1 MHHSLSLV
9 DADMKAA
16 VIVLSW
22 NGAGYLPGCL
32 DALLGQQGAAANLLV
47 VDNGSA
53 DGSAELVRERYP
65 AVRLAENGRNL
76 GFSAGMNV
84 GMRLLR
90 ESAEPPEVVVL
101 LNQDTLV
108 APDWLEA
115 ILAPLEQDRRIG
127 AVGCKIYYP
136 DGRTLQHAGAW
147 LDPGRAVP
155 HHYGHHELDVGQYD
169 QPRAVEYV
177 TGAAV
182 ALRMRAL
189 DEVGLFDE
197 GYSPAYFEEIDL
209 CWRLRRAGYLV
220 HYAPAATL
228 RHDESSSID
237 DPVRLN
243 ALVNRNRLRFVVKT
257 FPAERIWGEFLIA
270 ERARMAV
277 VQHGLEARFL
287 RRAYLEGVLRGAEW
301 IAARARYHDV
311 TGDEARRLGRL
322 CADLR
327 RDMAAF
333 DRVRER

>member
-1 MHHSLSLV
+1 
-9 DADMKAA
+9 MKAT

-22 NGAGYLPGCL
+22 NGVDDLPACL
-32 DALLGQQGAAANLLV
+32 DALLAQDGAAADLLV
-47 VDNGSA
+47 VDNGSS
-53 DGSAELVRERYP
+53 DSSAALVRERYP
-65 AVRLAENGRNL
+65 AVRLVENGCNL

-90 ESAEPPEVVVL
+90 ASTEPPDVVVL
-101 LNQDTLV
+101 LNQDTIV
-108 APDWLEA
+108 APDWLCS
-115 ILAPLEQDRRIG
+115 ILAPFEQGERIG

-147 LDPGRAVP
+147 LEPGRALP
-155 HHYGHHELDVGQYD
+155 RHYGYGEIDQGQYD

-228 RHDESSSID
+228 RHAESRSTG
-237 DPVRLN
+237 DPLRLH
-243 ALVNRNRLRFVVKT
+243 ALVNRNRLRYVVKT
-257 FPAERIWGEFLIA
+257 FPAERIWGEFVVA
-270 ERARMAV
+270 ERARLSV
-277 VQHGLEARFL
+277 VQQGLEARML
-287 RRAYLEGVLRGAEW
+287 RRVYLEGILRSAEW
-301 IAARARYHDV
+301 IAARARYYPV
-311 TGDEARRLGRL
+311 AADEARRLGAL
-322 CADLR
+322 CSDLR

-333 DRVRER
+333 ERARAR

>member
-1 MHHSLSLV
+1 MQ
-9 DADMKAA
+9 AT

-22 NGAGYLPGCL
+22 NGARYLPGCL
-32 DALLGQQGAAANLLV
+32 DALLAQQGAEANLLV
-47 VDNGSA
+47 VDNGST
-53 DGSAELVRERYP
+53 DGSADLVRERYP
-65 AVRLAENGRNL
+65 AVRLVENGRNL

-90 ESAEPPEVVVL
+90 DSAKPPDVVVL

-108 APDWLEA
+108 APDWLHN
-115 ILAPLEQDRRIG
+115 ILLPFQQDERIG

-147 LDPGRAVP
+147 LESARAVS
-155 HHYGHHELDVGQYD
+155 HHYGYRELDQGQHD
-169 QPRAVEYV
+169 RPRSVEYV
-177 TGAAV
+177 TGAAM

-189 DEVGLFDE
+189 DEVCLFDE

-220 HYAPAATL
+220 HYAPSASL
-228 RHDESSSID
+228 RHDESSSIA

-257 FPAERIWGEFLIA
+257 FPTERIWGEFVVA

-287 RRAYLEGVLRGAEW
+287 RRAYLEGVLHSAEW
-301 IAARARYHDV
+301 IAARGRYYDV
-311 TGDEARRLGRL
+311 TGDEALRLGRL
-322 CADLR
+322 CANLR
-327 RDMAAF
+327 HDMAAF
-333 DRVRER
+333 DRAREW

>member
-1 MHHSLSLV
+1 
-9 DADMKAA
+9 MKAA

-22 NGAGYLPGCL
+22 NGADDLPACL
-32 DALLGQQGAAANLLV
+32 DALLAQEGAEAEVLV

-53 DGSAELVRERYP
+53 DGSAALVRERYP
-65 AVRLAENGRNL
+65 AVRLVENGRNL

-84 GMRLLR
+84 GMRLVR
-90 ESAEPPEVVVL
+90 EAPEPPDAIVL
-101 LNQDTLV
+101 LNQDTIV
-108 APDWLEA
+108 ASDWLGNL
-115 ILAPLEQDRRIG
+115 LAPFEQNARIG
-127 AVGCKIYYP
+127 AVGCKIFYP

-147 LDPGRAVP
+147 LETARAVP
-155 HHYGHHELDVGQYD
+155 HHYGYGERDNRQYD

-177 TGAAV
+177 TGAAI
-182 ALRMRAL
+182 ALRMGAL

-220 HYAPAATL
+220 HYAPTATL
-228 RHDESSSID
+228 RHAESSSTS

-257 FPAERIWGEFLIA
+257 YPAARIWGEFLIA
-270 ERARMAV
+270 ERARLAMLT
-277 VQHGLEARFL
+277 QGLEARML
-287 RRAYLEGVLRGAEW
+287 RRAYLEGILASDEW
-301 IAARARYHDV
+301 IAARAHFYPVDA
-311 TGDEARRLGRL
+311 GEARRLGRL

-333 DRVRER
+333 DRLRER

>member
-1 MHHSLSLV
+1 
-9 DADMKAA
+9 MKAV

-22 NGAGYLPGCL
+22 NGADELPACL
-32 DALLGQQGAAANLLV
+32 DALLAQEGAAADVLV

-53 DGSAELVRERYP
+53 DGSAALVRERYP
-65 AVRLAENGRNL
+65 AMRLAENGRNL

-90 ESAEPPEVVVL
+90 DAPEPPDMVVL
-101 LNQDTLV
+101 LNQDTVV
-108 APDWLEA
+108 APDWLRS
-115 ILAPLEQDRRIG
+115 ILAPFEHDERIG

-147 LDPGRAVP
+147 LETARAVP
-155 HHYGHHELDVGQYD
+155 HHYGYGEPDTGRYD
-169 QPRAVEYV
+169 QPRPVEYV
-177 TGAAV
+177 TGAAI
-182 ALRMRAL
+182 ALRRSAL

-197 GYSPAYFEEIDL
+197 GFSPAYFEEIDL

-228 RHDESSSID
+228 RHAESRSTS

-257 FPAERIWGEFLIA
+257 YPAERIWGEFLVA
-270 ERARMAV
+270 ERARLAMLT
-277 VQHGLEARFL
+277 QGLEARML
-287 RRAYLEGVLRGAEW
+287 RRAYLEGILASAEW
-301 IAARARYHDV
+301 VAARADFYPVDA
-311 TGDEARRLGRL
+311 GEAERLGRL

-333 DRVRER
+333 DRLRER